1 MYKDLIPFH
10 TSDWSDAENGI
21 KQKIRT
27 EISEQQEAYILNIN
41 EDNYID
47 YLLEKYTIRLITV
60 GKEPCNIGE
69 IKTEARYNPNTYR
82 YFGAQEVHNIRVE
95 YPFSGDFWL
104 LGVMP
109 SYGRF
114 IISGVQ
120 KTGVVFNNDYSTVSV
135 NIEFYAFDEAE
146 FNNQLKEAYDK
157 NFDEQNIK
165 NVNSLAYEFNNCL
178 RGYIQSVFYE
188 YKTKY
193 LKKANFMAAIK
204 VSSNTSMP
212 QTFSVPTIKTHKDK
226 PIVTNKVYTTEP
238 TLNYDTYTQI
248 LQVIRGIGRSFETK
262 PKNYIGK
269 DEEGIRDAFL
279 PVLETHF
286 ESCTATGETFN
297 MLGKTDLLIRHTDG
311 SNLFVGECKFWK
323 GSKHLS
329 DAIYQ
334 LFDRYLTWRDTKTA
348 LIIFVK
354 QDDITEIIKKINETC
369 KNHEY
374 FVKYVNR
381 YEENSFSYIF
391 HLPGDQ
397 NRLIFLEVIVFHFN
411 QKGELI

>member
-10 TSDWSDAENGI
+10 TSDWSDTEKGI

-47 YLLEKYTIRLITV
+47 YLLEKYTIRLIAV
-60 GKEPCNIGE
+60 GKEPCQIGE

-95 YPFSGDFWL
+95 YPFSGDWWL

-109 SYGRF
+109 SNGRF
-114 IISGVQ
+114 IISGIQ
-120 KTGVVFNNDYSTVSV
+120 KTGVVFNNDCSTVSI
-135 NIEFYAFDEAE
+135 NIEFYIFDEAE

-157 NFDEQNIK
+157 NFEEQNIK
-165 NVNSLAYEFNNCL
+165 NVNSLASEFNNCL

-204 VSSNTSMP
+204 VSSNKSMP
-212 QTFSVPTIKTHKDK
+212 QTFSVPTIRTHKEK
-226 PIVTNKVYTTEP
+226 PRTTHSKEYSTEP
-238 TLNYDTYTQI
+238 TLDFDTYIQI
-248 LQVIRGIGRSFETK
+248 LKVIRGIGRSFETK
-262 PKNYIGK
+262 PNNYIGK

-279 PVLETHF
+279 PILETHF

-297 MLGKTDLLIRHTDG
+297 LCGKTDLLIRHTDG
-311 SNLFVGECKFWK
+311 TNLFVGECKFWK
-323 GSKHLS
+323 GSKHLY

-354 QDDITEIIKKINETC
+354 QDNITEIIRKINETC
-369 KNHEY
+369 KSHEY
-374 FVKYVNR
+374 FVRLEKQSD
-381 YEENSFSYIF
+381 ENSFSFLF
-391 HLPGDQ
+391 HLPGDTH
-397 NRLIFLEVIVFHFN
+397 RLIYLEVLIFHFN
-411 QKGELI
+411 KY